1 MFENNIYHG
10 EGLVTVLD
18 YPAIAGGLNQV
29 KIIRAHHHKSKFK
42 IFLFLV
48 VTTRKPF
55 SYHRLSTEYLKSI
68 KQWFLL
74 SW

>member
-18 YPAIAGGLNQV
+18 YPAIAGNLNQV

-48 VTTRKPF
+48 VTTQENRFHTIDLVPNI
-55 SYHRLSTEYLKSI
+55 LKA
-68 KQWFLL
+68 
-74 SW
+74 